1 MAEYPMVANDQQYLL
16 AILLG
21 FFAGFVARLVMLH
34 SDYRNYPSYPHG
46 YIIHLSLG
54 AIAAILAS
62 LAVPALMEEEL
73 TAITFL
79 VLCAQQFR
87 DIRSMERETLMKLE
101 EQALVPRGT
110 DYIEGIAKVFE
121 SRNYLVM
128 LVALVVS
135 AVVVMFGAL
144 TGAVIACVMVGVAK
158 LFMRGK
164 CIGDIAQAKPGVL
177 HFEQSLLYVD
187 DIVLM
192 NVGSIDAREKILKEG
207 VGFILEPYDANG
219 RAILNSPGQRQAIVH
234 DVSILLGCQ
243 IDVGEQEWTPMA
255 RKNMTTG
262 AAGIFLL
269 PDKKDMVC
277 VLAAARRTPVLE
289 SAAQKPLDHWIG
301 RNAFGRVNQKSN
313 LWYI

>member
-1 MAEYPMVANDQQYLL
+1 MGTNEQRYLI

-21 FFAGFVARLVMLH
+21 FAVGTIARLCMLR

-54 AIAAILAS
+54 AIAAILAA
-62 LAVPALMEEEL
+62 LAVPALVEEEL

-101 EQALVPRGT
+101 EQSLIPRGA

-128 LVALVVS
+128 LVSLVVS
-135 AVVVMFGAL
+135 AAVVVGNLWIGLLASAVMIAL
-144 TGAVIACVMVGVAK
+144 SVF
-158 LFMRGK
+158 FMRGSY
-164 CIGDIAQAKPGVL
+164 IGDIAVVRQGTL
-177 HFEQSLLYVD
+177 HFEKSLLYVD

-192 NVGSIDAREKILKEG
+192 NVGSRDAREKILQEG
-207 VGFILEPYDANG
+207 VGLMLTPYNDDG
-219 RAILNSPGQRQAIVH
+219 RAILNSLGQRQAILH
-234 DVSILLGCQ
+234 DISILTGNQ

-255 RKNMTTG
+255 RKQTATG
-262 AAGIFLL
+262 TLGIFVL
-269 PDKKDMVC
+269 PNKKDVDC
-277 VLAAARRTPVLE
+277 VIAAAQRTPILE
-289 SAAQKPLDHWIG
+289 SAAQKPLSSAIG
-301 RNAFGRVNQKSN
+301 RKLAERKT
-313 LWYI
+313 

>member
-1 MAEYPMVANDQQYLL
+1 MAAGEQQYLA
-16 AILLG
+16 AILIG
-21 FFAGFVARLVMLH
+21 FAAGFLARLCMLR

-87 DIRSMERETLMKLE
+87 DIRSMERESLLKLE

-128 LVALVVS
+128 LVALLTS
-135 AVVVMFGAL
+135 TAVVLYSWQVGIL
-144 TGAVIACVMVGVAK
+144 TGAILVILS
-158 LFMRGK
+158 LFLMRGSSV
-164 CIGDIAQAKPGVL
+164 GDLAQVRAGTL
-177 HFEQSLLYVD
+177 HFEKSLLYVD

-192 NVGSIDAREKILKEG
+192 NIGSPDAREKILREG
-207 VGFILEPYDANG
+207 VGIVLEPHNEDG
-219 RAILNSPGQRQAIVH
+219 RAVLNSPGQRQALLH
-234 DVSILLGCQ
+234 DITILVGNQ
-243 IDVGEQEWTPMA
+243 MDVGEQEWSPMA
-255 RKNMTTG
+255 RKNMSTG
-262 AAGIFLL
+262 ELGIFLL
-269 PDKKDMVC
+269 PNEKNIAC
-277 VLAAARRTPVLE
+277 VIAAAKNTPVLE
-289 SAAQKPLDHWIG
+289 SAAQKPLSSKIG
-301 RNAFGRVNQKSN
+301 RKAARTQKESR
-313 LWYI
+313 